1 MVRFFILVL
10 IITSLNLFSQ
20 ALVINTNTET
30 HNYNLDEVQNLYFQM
45 DNLYIQTDNVLENFP
60 LADIQSIA
68 FGDGTSAPESVIP
81 LPFILNQN
89 HPNPFNPDTAISF
102 ALQST
107 GNVVLEIYN
116 LKGQK
121 VKTLVN
127 GILASGDHKYEW
139 NGSDEKGEKVS
150 SGIYLYRLNVH
161 DQTESKKMMLLK

>member
-10 IITSLNLFSQ
+10 ILSSLNLFSQ
-20 ALVINTNTET
+20 AIVVSTNTET
-30 HNYNLDEVQNLYFQM
+30 YNYNLSTVQSLYFEM
-45 DNLYIQTDNVLENFP
+45 DNLYIQTDTVLDDFP
-60 LADIQSIA
+60 LADIQSIS

-81 LPFILNQN
+81 LPFILSQN
-89 HPNPFNPDTAISF
+89 HPNPFNPDTTISF

-127 GILASGDHKYEW
+127 GTLASGDHKYEW
-139 NGSDEKGEKVS
+139 NGSDEKGDRVS
-150 SGIYLYRLNVH
+150 SGIYLYRLNVQ
-161 DQTESKKMMLLK
+161 DRTESKKMMLLK